1 MNMNMN
7 MNIHYYTMMHPKPL
21 GFFCARMFASLPEIN
36 RHQFAK
42 PIIVTERL
50 PFAPLRDCASEW
62 IENKY

>member
-1 MNMNMN
+1 
-7 MNIHYYTMMHPKPL
+7 MHPKPL
-21 GFFCARMFASLPEIN
+21 GFFCEHVFASLPEIN